1 MIHASVDHT
10 LCVCMCN
17 VELVSL
23 NGFASSFVI
32 VLLCCVQNK
41 SRIGFRD
48 CFLQKD
54 ESFSFGLS
62 LAIDSSSKN
71 VV

>member
-1 MIHASVDHT
+1 
-10 LCVCMCN
+10 MCN

-23 NGFASSFVI
+23 HGFASFVI

>member
-1 MIHASVDHT
+1 M
-10 LCVCMCN
+10 
-17 VELVSL
+17 VSL
-23 NGFASSFVI
+23 NGFASFVI